1 MKFTNLQK
9 SKTKWTPYDGMKV
22 TGWPIATIIRG
33 NIVMIEDELSSAP
46 IGKPVLF
53 QETITN

>member
-1 MKFTNLQK
+1 
-9 SKTKWTPYDGMKV
+9 MKV

-33 NIVMIEDELSSAP
+33 NIVMIEDELSSNP

-53 QETITN
+53 QETKTN